1 MNVKKQQN
9 PLIIPATLTDY
20 LTIQNLARFYVY
32 EMSRECGLKSSDWA
46 CPADGLYESFDF
58 KHYFTEPSRKAYI
71 VQVNEEI
78 AGFVLLYQTDLESR
92 AKWNMGEF
100 FILARFQR
108 RGIGQLVA
116 QQIWQ
121 AHPGLWEVT
130 VIPEN
135 QRALQFW
142 RKAITL
148 AVNSNFV
155 EEKKLKEGR
164 PDPDQ
169 PYRIFF
175 TFNTSP

>member
-1 MNVKKQQN
+1 MKNQQN
-9 PLIIPATLTDY
+9 PLIISASLADY
-20 LTIQNLARFYVY
+20 PIIQNLARFYVY

-46 CPADGLYESFDF
+46 CPDDGLYESFDF

-71 VQVNEEI
+71 VKVDKEI
-78 AGFVLLYQTDLESR
+78 AGFVLLYQTDMQPNT
-92 AKWNMGEF
+92 KWNIGEF

-121 AHPGLWEVT
+121 DHIGPWEVT

-142 RKAITL
+142 RKAIKS
-148 AVNSNFV
+148 VFNNNFI
-155 EEKKLKEGR
+155 EETKLKEGR

-175 TFNTSP
+175 TF